1 MLDSVR
7 GDVVDCAW
15 MRKERVLQAG
25 KCYHLVSRVAHRAC
39 SFDDEGSGRGAI
51 HQLPAAPKHG
61 ARGDTGARIDIWS
74 ELPRRDVAIMS
85 TALRCRQV
93 RFGPA
98 PTTNSVAPCLRHLAA
113 AWGTPSGLWPSASA
127 TSLRSLSV

>member
-1 MLDSVR
+1 MHRRKKAFRRGPRQRRPEGRASGCATDVR
-7 GDVVDCAW
+7 
-15 MRKERVLQAG
+15 E
-25 KCYHLVSRVAHRAC
+25 VS
-39 SFDDEGSGRGAI
+39 GGGAI

-61 ARGDTGARIDIWS
+61 ARGDTGSRSDIWS

-93 RFGPA
+93 RLGPA

-113 AWGTPSGLWPSASA
+113 AWGTPSGLRPSASA